1 MRRGKDIREDEITD
15 GQRGSAT
22 EIYGK
27 IKWNND
33 HDVQILQVHIV
44 KAQMKRFKGMTR
56 GKEPKPKL
64 RLSLHGQQ
72 ERERDS
78 DSDLGKKGKK
88 A

>member
-27 IKWNND
+27 IRWNND

-44 KAQMKRFKGMTR
+44 KAQMKRFKG
-56 GKEPKPKL
+56 
-64 RLSLHGQQ
+64 
-72 ERERDS
+72 
-78 DSDLGKKGKK
+78 
-88 A
+88 